1 MRGWLVRWLPLVL
14 VGCAP
19 EGGLST
25 LLVSVHYPVAGTG
38 VGGLSSAMQRG
49 VLEARVGSNFVVEEH
64 RPESEQEARE
74 QLEETL
80 TPRRGRHLVI
90 AGGEIY
96 ASALDAHDCALG
108 GSEVLLLDSKP
119 RPCDGLRSV
128 VLEGFA
134 PAFLAGVLALS
145 AESIAPHRLAG
156 AISTA
161 PSTEVTRLLRGFQA
175 GSEYVGGNVQ
185 TLQLDALAPDAAAAA
200 LRSLA
205 DAVDVLLVAGD
216 AANSLVLQA
225 VREHN
230 AQNPEQTVRLI
241 GLDQDLS
248 VREAELVLGSVVRRY
263 DAEVRSSILA
273 AQVGAFA
280 PGQVVRGYSDE
291 QTELLINPAYA
302 EQALT
307 RLPFD
312 GCAPCQT
319 LVDAVEQAAPAAQ
332 AAAAPGG

>member
-1 MRGWLVRWLPLVL
+1 MSGWLARWLPLVL
-14 VGCAP
+14 FGCAP
-19 EGGLST
+19 EGSLST
-25 LLVSVHYPVAGTG
+25 LVVSVHYPVAGSG

-49 VLEARVGSNFVVEEH
+49 VLEARVGSSFVVEEH
-64 RPESEQEARE
+64 SPASEQDAVQQLAEA
-74 QLEETL
+74 LA
-80 TPRRGRHLVI
+80 PRQGRHLVI
-90 AGGEIY
+90 AGGEVY
-96 ASALDAHDCALG
+96 ASALDAHDCELG
-108 GSEVLLLDSKP
+108 GSTVLLLDGKP

-145 AESIAPHRLAG
+145 AESIAPRRLAG
-156 AISTA
+156 VIAAA
-161 PSTEVTRLLRGFQA
+161 PSREVTRLLRGFQA

-185 TLQLDALAPDAAAAA
+185 TLQLDPLQPEAVGAA

-230 AQNPEQTVRLI
+230 AQNPEQVVRMI

-280 PGQVVRGYSDE
+280 PGQVLRGYSDG

-302 EQALT
+302 EQALA

-312 GCAPCQT
+312 GCALCQT
-319 LVDAVEQAAPAAQ
+319 LKDAVHQAEPAAE
-332 AAAAPGG
+332 AAVAPGE